1 MFVFRERVGRVE
13 VAFTSARHDARPFN
27 LSLPGTP
34 PAAAVGDVRA
44 DLESVRS
51 ELGARVVRGMRQVH
65 GASVV
70 TVGDDGADGTGGGAS
85 EVPEA
90 DGIVTAQPGV
100 ALLVRV
106 ADCVPVLLADPA
118 GGAVAA
124 AHAGREGMRSGV
136 VPATVA
142 ALRAAGAG
150 EVRAWVGP
158 HVCGRCYEV
167 PAALRDEV
175 AAVVPAA
182 AATTSW
188 GTPALDLGAAVRTQ
202 LAAAGVDDV
211 VEVGRCTMED
221 ADLWS
226 HRRDGATAGRLAG
239 LVQVVA

>member
-13 VAFTSARHDARPFN
+13 VAFTSARHDARPLN
-27 LSLPGTP
+27 LALPGTP
-34 PAAAVGDVRA
+34 PAAAVSDVRA
-44 DLESVRS
+44 DLEAVRT
-51 ELGARVVRGMRQVH
+51 ELGARSVRGMRQVH
-65 GASVV
+65 GA
-70 TVGDDGADGTGGGAS
+70 TVAVAAGALDAAG
-85 EVPEA
+85 EPPEA
-90 DGIVTAQPGV
+90 DGIVTTEPGV

-124 AHAGREGMRSGV
+124 AHAGREGVRAGV
-136 VPATVA
+136 VTATVA
-142 ALRAAGAG
+142 ALRAAGAD

-175 AAVVPAA
+175 ARAVPAA

-188 GTPALDLGAAVRTQ
+188 GTPALDLGAAVRAQ
-202 LAAAGVDDV
+202 LTAAGVD
-211 VEVGRCTMED
+211 EVTELGACTMED
-221 ADLWS
+221 AELWS
-226 HRRDGATAGRLAG
+226 HRRDGAAAGRLAG